1 MEAVAFYSVEFINN
15 KRFDCNRAYSRLVSV
30 KFESYANAI
39 DFCMFLEDTSL
50 QMDYEESRKEII
62 NQRKRFLENLGIIEE
77 IQSLEPPKKLKP
89 IRQKRKVADKEAVQR
104 RRSRRLEMQNGISYG
119 DEMQNLQQSFEASAK
134 QSTSNFEEYKRPEG
148 ALTMLDCCIPLQ
160 SNEKAEDVANL
171 STLFGKLKMVED
183 RFNISDWKTS
193 DRILEQLSNLN
204 YRERLKLVRSRIYS
218 LCIHPSNCRIL
229 VTAGD
234 KIGRIGFADLTDH
247 VTDVSEAPTW
257 QFAPHSAPVNC
268 IRFAPDPTK
277 LFSCSYDGSARY
289 LDLEAGVFEEIF
301 VDDEACKGFD
311 FLSSNELLISLHDGT
326 VCKVDIR
333 EPMENS
339 KPCVSNAGRL
349 RTVISEL
356 KHKGGVNSAYFSP
369 LTGNKVLTAAASNT
383 IEVWDTTKMTKT
395 KKLKSI
401 PHNNFV
407 GRWVTNFRPVWHPTV
422 ESVCFSGSTNSIR
435 HIEVFDENLR
445 AVKLLGV
452 TTMCSIIDCHPER
465 AILCGGNSSGYV
477 SYYNIHC
484 CWAFT
489 ALYFC
494 FKAFLFHVLLLL
506 KSYPSFKQKRYLS
519 HFISL
524 NSDSTS
530 LEMLAKMNCKPSA
543 EASTSLCVMTCC
555 IRLK

>member
-1 MEAVAFYSVEFINN
+1 MKYCVTCSFEHNCKE
-15 KRFDCNRAYSRLVSV
+15 
-30 KFESYANAI
+30 KFS
-39 DFCMFLEDTSL
+39 DVCMFSEDTSL
-50 QMDYEESRKEII
+50 KMDYEESRKEII

-77 IQSLEPPKKLKP
+77 IHSIEPPKKVKP
-89 IRQKRKVADKEAVQR
+89 VRQKRKVVDVEVVQL
-104 RRSRRLEMQNGISYG
+104 RRSRRLEMQNGISCDN
-119 DEMQNLQQSFEASAK
+119 DEMQNLQQSFEASANK
-134 QSTSNFEEYKRPEG
+134 LTSNFEEYKRPEG
-148 ALTMLDCCIPLQ
+148 ALRMLDCCIPLQ
-160 SNEKAEDVANL
+160 SSEKAEDVANL
-171 STLFGKLKMVED
+171 STLFGKLKMAED
-183 RFNISDWKTS
+183 TFNVSDWKTS
-193 DRILEQLSNLN
+193 DRILEQLSNLS

-234 KIGRIGFADLTDH
+234 KTGRIGFADLTDH
-247 VTDVSEAPTW
+247 IADVSEAPTW

-311 FLSSNELLISLHDGT
+311 FLSNNELLITLHDGT
-326 VCKVDIR
+326 VFKIDIR
-333 EPMENS
+333 ETTENK

-349 RTVISEL
+349 RTVSIHPLEKNYFVIASLLGLATIWDLRKLKNPVSEL

-383 IEVWDTTKMTKT
+383 IEVWDTKKMTKT

-477 SYYNIHC
+477 S
-484 CWAFT
+484 
-489 ALYFC
+489 
-494 FKAFLFHVLLLL
+494 V
-506 KSYPSFKQKRYLS
+506 
-519 HFISL
+519 FI
-524 NSDSTS
+524 
-530 LEMLAKMNCKPSA
+530 
-543 EASTSLCVMTCC
+543 
-555 IRLK
+555 

>member
-1 MEAVAFYSVEFINN
+1 MKYCVTCTFVHNCKE
-15 KRFDCNRAYSRLVSV
+15 
-30 KFESYANAI
+30 KFS
-39 DFCMFLEDTSL
+39 DVCMFSEDTSL
-50 QMDYEESRKEII
+50 KMDYEESRKEII

-77 IQSLEPPKKLKP
+77 IHSIEPPKKVKP
-89 IRQKRKVADKEAVQR
+89 VRQKRKVADVEVVQL
-104 RRSRRLEMQNGISYG
+104 RRSRRLEMQNGISYDN
-119 DEMQNLQQSFEASAK
+119 DEMQNLQQSFEASANK
-134 QSTSNFEEYKRPEG
+134 LTSNFEEYKRPEG
-148 ALTMLDCCIPLQ
+148 ALRMLDCCIPLQ
-160 SNEKAEDVANL
+160 SSEKAEDVANL

-183 RFNISDWKTS
+183 TFNVSDWTTS
-193 DRILEQLSNLN
+193 DRILEQLSNLS

-234 KIGRIGFADLTDH
+234 KNGRIGFADLTDH
-247 VTDVSEAPTW
+247 IADVSEAPTW

-289 LDLEAGVFEEIF
+289 LDLEAGVFEEVRWQF
-301 VDDEACKGFD
+301 VY
-311 FLSSNELLISLHDGT
+311 LSSYSAKYNNRTTAQFRYLWTTRPAKQETVRFECWTTENRQYSPSGEELFRHSINTGVHFFLFTNFKCPSVNVG
-326 VCKVDIR
+326 KY
-333 EPMENS
+333 
-339 KPCVSNAGRL
+339 RL
-349 RTVISEL
+349 ATIWDLRKLKNPVSEL

-383 IEVWDTTKMTKT
+383 IEVWDTKKMTKT

-452 TTMCSIIDCHPER
+452 TTMCSIIDCHPGR

-477 SYYNIHC
+477 S
-484 CWAFT
+484 
-489 ALYFC
+489 
-494 FKAFLFHVLLLL
+494 V
-506 KSYPSFKQKRYLS
+506 
-519 HFISL
+519 FI
-524 NSDSTS
+524 
-530 LEMLAKMNCKPSA
+530 
-543 EASTSLCVMTCC
+543 
-555 IRLK
+555 

>member
-1 MEAVAFYSVEFINN
+1 
-15 KRFDCNRAYSRLVSV
+15 
-30 KFESYANAI
+30 
-39 DFCMFLEDTSL
+39 MFLEDTSL

-62 NQRKRFLENLGIIEE
+62 NQRKRFLENLGILEE
-77 IQSLEPPKKLKP
+77 IQSIEPPKKMKP
-89 IRQKRKVADKEAVQR
+89 IRQKRKVADEEAVQR
-104 RRSRRLEMQNGISYG
+104 RRSRRLEMQNGISYEN
-119 DEMQNLQQSFEASAK
+119 EMQNLQQSFEASAK
-134 QSTSNFEEYKRPEG
+134 QSTLDFEEYKVNKFVLLLVDSIIYHLNIQRPEG

-183 RFNISDWKTS
+183 CRFNISDWKTS

-234 KIGRIGFADLTDH
+234 KTGRIGFADLTDH
-247 VTDVSEAPTW
+247 VADVSEAPTW

-289 LDLEAGVFEEIF
+289 LDLEAGIFEEIF

-311 FLSSNELLISLHDGT
+311 FLSNNELLISLHDGT

-333 EPMENS
+333 EPMKNS

-349 RTVISEL
+349 RTVSVHPLEKNYFIIASILATVWDLRKLKNPVSEL
-356 KHKGGVNSAYFSP
+356 KHKSGVNSAYFSP

-383 IEVWDTTKMTKT
+383 IEVWDTMKMTKT

-422 ESVCFSGSTNSIR
+422 ESVCFSGSTDSIR

-477 SYYNIHC
+477 S
-484 CWAFT
+484 
-489 ALYFC
+489 
-494 FKAFLFHVLLLL
+494 V
-506 KSYPSFKQKRYLS
+506 
-519 HFISL
+519 FI
-524 NSDSTS
+524 
-530 LEMLAKMNCKPSA
+530 
-543 EASTSLCVMTCC
+543 
-555 IRLK
+555 